1 VTASFSRYDS
11 RNYRTLDVV
20 AGYAVWAPC
29 YDATMD
35 DRLDLP
41 LLRSLVSVDWAV
53 LLRLSIWAAV
63 PGGLVNG

>member
-1 VTASFSRYDS
+1 MTASFSRYDN
-11 RNYRTLDVV
+11 RGYRTLDVL
-20 AGYAVWAPC
+20 AGYAVWAPF

-63 PGGLVNG
+63 PGGPVHG